1 MAGGAPIRDEVAD
14 EAAAWLTRFMAGEV
28 DDAARARW
36 QQWRNS
42 HPDHE
47 RAWRHIEAVSA
58 RLRGL
63 DPGAACHSLAQPRK
77 SSHNAA
83 RRRLLGFA
91 GGLTVL
97 GGAGLLIGR
106 GVGPIHELAADH
118 RTAVGERREVTLA
131 DGSHIQLN
139 TASAI
144 DVRFSPD
151 ARVVRL
157 RAGEIHVTT
166 AEDVGAARPFLV
178 ETGHGTIRAL
188 GTRFT
193 VRRHDDHT
201 EVAVYQHAVEIMP
214 ADAPTAMQRL
224 QRGEAMNFTR
234 GRAGP
239 RILADAQATAQ
250 RRQPAPGRLPRG
262 AWPLPSW
269 RAALRTR
276 GGGSALFRR
285 ISARRPR
292 PHPGDA
298 AQLLASRR
306 ALADALVGDRNART
320 TRLLNRDAARSP
332 GPRRHLSGRRAQRL
346 AECAPFPVD
355 RLASARDAATRLRAE
370 CCPGTRVELRSTC
383 QCRIVRNALCPISIL
398 A

>member
-1 MAGGAPIRDEVAD
+1 MACGAPIRDEVAD

-63 DPGAACHSLAQPRK
+63 DPGAACHSLALPRK
-77 SSHNAA
+77 PSHNAA

-106 GVGPIHELAADH
+106 GVGPMHELAADH

-157 RAGEIHVTT
+157 TAGEIHVTT

-214 ADAPTAMQRL
+214 ADAPTALQRL

-239 RILADAQATAQ
+239 RILADAQATA
-250 RRQPAPGRLPRG
+250 
-262 AWPLPSW
+262 W
-269 RAALRTR
+269 TR
-276 GGGSALFRR
+276 G
-285 ISARRPR
+285 
-292 PHPGDA
+292 
-298 AQLLASRR
+298 LLSV
-306 ALADALVGDRNART
+306 DN
-320 TRLLNRDAARSP
+320 
-332 GPRRHLSGRRAQRL
+332 QRL
-346 AECAPFPVD
+346 ADFLEELGRYRRGVLRCAPEVADLRFSGVFPLDDPD
-355 RLASARDAATRLRAE
+355 R
-370 CCPGTRVELRSTC
+370 
-383 QCRIVRNALCPISIL
+383 IL
-398 A
+398 AMLPNSLPVAVHWRTRWWVTVTPGQPDS